1 MVYEV
6 YQIGFQKRTK
16 SAGTEMNKRRNRL
29 YLLDFITDMVTVFIS
44 YVIAMYIRY
53 EIMDS
58 LPGLEMLSVPY
69 LLIAL
74 IYSFVM
80 ASIFSYVR
88 SDNRYYFR
96 SRDNGAYMIF
106 LINIIGCLFLLSIFY
121 VLGVMDLSRMA
132 LVLFWGISSL
142 LVIMKKELL
151 IPILLNGNMRAACGL
166 NVLIV
171 GDGELAKKFIRSLES
186 GVFSGCNLIG
196 YIGNGSADAQ
206 FKKFD
211 RGKTVPLPKLGKV
224 ADIEKVLKEQDIDEV
239 IICPEPAEDAYI
251 GRIVNEIKGQGT
263 DVAIV
268 PHYYESVPQN
278 ARIYDVGTSKFLDLS
293 PDSRDL
299 LKDGAGTGLVLT
311 VAILMILLI
320 FSFIGISEIQKTA
333 IYNQYVS
340 VLFAG
345 MGFFLLATLVGRI
358 KNGKQKLAVT
368 KRAVFSWL
376 ICSAFSLVY
385 EMVSYSGDLFIKNAG
400 DNELAITA
408 TIAIFYVVF
417 GIARSVQRHGDA
429 FLF

>member
-1 MVYEV
+1 MK
-6 YQIGFQKRTK
+6 KRK
-16 SAGTEMNKRRNRL
+16 NRL

-58 LPGLEMLSVPY
+58 MPGLAMLSVPY

-106 LINIIGCLFLLSIFY
+106 LINIIGCLFLLSVFY
-121 VLGVMDLSRMA
+121 ILGVIYLSRMA
-132 LVLFWGISSL
+132 LILFWGISSL
-142 LVIMKKELL
+142 LVIAKKELL
-151 IPILLNGNMRAACGL
+151 IPILLNGSLRATFGL

-196 YIGNGSADAQ
+196 YLGNGSEDAK

-224 ADIEKVLKEQDIDEV
+224 ADIEKVLEDADVDEV
-239 IICPEPAEDAYI
+239 ILAPEPEEDVYVGNMI
-251 GRIVNEIKGQGT
+251 NKIRGQGK

-278 ARIYDVGTSKFLDLS
+278 AQIYDVGSCKFLDLS
-293 PDSRDL
+293 SDSRDL

-311 VAILMILLI
+311 VAILLILLI
-320 FSFIGISEIQKTA
+320 FSFMGISEIQRTA
-333 IYNQYVS
+333 IYNQYIS

-358 KNGKQKLAVT
+358 RNGKLAVT
-368 KRAVFSWL
+368 KRAVLSWA
-376 ICSAFSLVY
+376 ICSVFSLVY
-385 EMVSYSGDLFIKNAG
+385 EMASYSGDLFIKYAV

-408 TIAIFYVVF
+408 TVAIFYVVF
-417 GIARSVQRHGDA
+417 GLVRSVQKHGDA